1 MKIGNVTQV
10 LNRINEIEA
19 KFNFTSENDDK
30 SFEKTLQKELQP
42 TKATQNHD
50 NKKTKIIITVFGRA
64 DEIKENLITT
74 YKVDKNRIIS
84 LDILDD

>member
-1 MKIGNVTQV
+1 MDLVLSKLCKSKILFAVDIDENKNN
-10 LNRINEIEA
+10 LIKNDIKIISLS
-19 KFNFTSENDDK
+19 NFK
-30 SFEKTLQKELQP
+30 
-42 TKATQNHD
+42 NHD